1 MSTQHEF
8 SDIVGKFASES
19 FPAASRRRKFSFS
32 TTLFAVIAF
41 STIACESPPAVIAP
55 PKISVVDTPAPVGS
69 AQPGVTVGPLG
80 TLYLSWQE
88 RRADSSVALRY
99 VFRANPDAPWSA
111 VHEVQTGKNIMASGV
126 DVPTIHEQT
135 GGRLIAVWRG
145 SHDTKGYDVVLAHSD
160 DQGKT
165 WSTAHSPHRDSTT
178 TEHGFTSWLQ
188 MGDTSA
194 LVWVDGRHHADA
206 DKATQNS
213 ALTLAMF
220 DPNGEPEVEKVLDP
234 KICDCCHTSSAL
246 VPGGA
251 VVVYRDRHDGE
262 IRDISAIRL
271 FNGTWREPVS
281 VHNDNW
287 HITGCPVN
295 GPAVS
300 AQNANVVVAWFTA
313 ANDSARV
320 RVAFSKDTANTFSA
334 PIEVNEGFP
343 DGRVGVVLTPNGT
356 AVVSWIERRGAVAV
370 LRVRT
375 VTANGAR
382 SATADIAELGEGKR
396 AGGAP
401 KLIANG
407 NKIIVAWADAATNRV
422 KLAEVQTAA
431 APHAKTQ

>member
-1 MSTQHEF
+1 M
-8 SDIVGKFASES
+8 
-19 FPAASRRRKFSFS
+19 
-32 TTLFAVIAF
+32 
-41 STIACESPPAVIAP
+41 TI
-55 PKISVVDTPAPVGS
+55 GS
-69 AQPGVTVGPLG
+69 SGA
-80 TLYLSWQE
+80 LYLSWQE
-88 RRADSSVALRY
+88 RQADSSVALHY
-99 VFRANPDAPWSA
+99 VFRTDNNAPWSE
-111 VHEVQTGKNIMASGV
+111 VHDVQTGKNIVASGV
-126 DVPTIHEQT
+126 DVPTIHEQPN
-135 GGRLIAVWRG
+135 GRLIAVWRG
-145 SHDTKGYDVVLAHSD
+145 SHDAKGYDVVLAHSD
-160 DQGKT
+160 DKGKT

-220 DPNGEPEVEKVLDP
+220 DPSGEPEVEQVLDP

-262 IRDISAIRL
+262 IRDISAIRVS
-271 FNGTWREPVS
+271 NGAWREPIS

-300 AQNANVVVAWFTA
+300 AQNENVAVAWFTA
-313 ANDSARV
+313 AHDSARV
-320 RVAFSKDTANTFSA
+320 RVAYSTDTANTFSA
-334 PIEVNEGFP
+334 PIEINEGFP
-343 DGRVGVVLTPNGT
+343 DGRVGIVMAPTGET
-356 AVVSWIERRGAVAV
+356 VVSWIERKGAIAV

-375 VTANGAR
+375 VNSSGVK
-382 SATADIAELGEGKR
+382 SLISDVAELGEGKR

-401 KLIANG
+401 KLILSG
-407 NKIIVAWADAATNRV
+407 SKVIVVWTDATTNRV
-422 KLAEVQTAA
+422 KLAEVELASIKEIKVGQISANTRVR
-431 APHAKTQ
+431 

>member
-1 MSTQHEF
+1 MSC
-8 SDIVGKFASES
+8 IRFASR
-19 FPAASRRRKFSFS
+19 ATHNTVAVV
-32 TTLFAVIAF
+32 FAVVALN
-41 STIACESPPAVIAP
+41 ACSDNPAQISPAPTVAVI
-55 PKISVVDTPAPVGS
+55 DNPAPIGS
-69 AQPGVTVGPLG
+69 AQPGVTVGPSG
-80 TLYLSWQE
+80 ALYLSWQE
-88 RRADSSVALRY
+88 RRADSSIALRY
-99 VFRANPDAPWSA
+99 SFRATLTAPWSE
-111 VHEVQTGKNIMASGV
+111 VHDVQTGKNILASSV
-126 DVPTIHEQT
+126 DVPTIHEQPN
-135 GGRLIAVWRG
+135 GRLIAVWRG

-160 DQGKT
+160 DKGKS

-213 ALTLAMF
+213 ALTLAVF
-220 DPNGEPEVEKVLDP
+220 DPSGEPEVEKVLDP

-251 VVVYRDRHDGE
+251 VVVYRDRHEGE

-271 FNGTWREPVS
+271 SNGTWREPIS

-320 RVAFSKDTANTFSA
+320 RVAFSKDTANTFAA
-334 PIEVNEGFP
+334 PIEINEAFP
-343 DGRVGVVLTPNGT
+343 DGRVGVVLTANGT
-356 AVVSWIERRGAVAV
+356 AVVSWIERRGAIAV

-382 SATADIAELGEGKR
+382 SAAADVAELGEGKR

-401 KLIANG
+401 KLIADG
-407 NKIIVAWADAATNRV
+407 NKVIVAWADALTNRV
-422 KLAEVQTAA
+422 KLAEVHLPAGSDSKSQ
-431 APHAKTQ
+431 